1 MKIKQ
6 LIALALLSVTLVACK
21 TTLKDVTY
29 FQDLKVNTPVR
40 IDSVKDITFQPDDK
54 LTIVVSCKEP
64 ELAALFNLV
73 RAQNRL
79 GNNVKGSSSMNNN
92 GEISAYTV
100 DSEGNIDFPYLGAIQ
115 VADKTKQQVAAD
127 IKRRLVDSGQI
138 SNPVVTVEFANL
150 SYSILGEVKSAGRY
164 AITRNKMTLLDAIS
178 EAGDLNITG
187 KRDSIFVIREEGGVR
202 TTYAVDIRSR
212 EFFDSPVYYVKQ
224 NDVIYVRPN
233 QMRANQSTLNDNT
246 FGSVGFWMSLGSFL
260 MSLGVLVFK

>member
-40 IDSVKDITFQPDDK
+40 IDSVKDITFQPDDQ

-100 DSEGNIDFPYLGAIQ
+100 DSEGNIDFPYLGAIR
-115 VADKTKQQVAAD
+115 VAGKTKQQVAAD

-138 SNPVVTVEFANL
+138 SNPVRQAT
-150 SYSILGEVKSAGRY
+150 
-164 AITRNKMTLLDAIS
+164 
-178 EAGDLNITG
+178 
-187 KRDSIFVIREEGGVR
+187 
-202 TTYAVDIRSR
+202 
-212 EFFDSPVYYVKQ
+212 
-224 NDVIYVRPN
+224 
-233 QMRANQSTLNDNT
+233 
-246 FGSVGFWMSLGSFL
+246 
-260 MSLGVLVFK
+260 

>member
-1 MKIKQ
+1 MKIKT
-6 LIALALLSVTLVACK
+6 LLLVCTAAAMLAGCK
-21 TTLKDVTY
+21 ATLKDVTY
-29 FQDLKVNTPVR
+29 FQDLKVNAPVR
-40 IDSVKDITFQPDDK
+40 IDSVKDITFQPDDQ
-54 LTIVVSCKEP
+54 LSIIVSCKEP

-79 GNNVKGSSSMNNN
+79 GTSGKGSSSMNSN
-92 GEISAYTV
+92 GETSVYTV
-100 DSEGNIDFPYLGAIQ
+100 DNDGNIDFPFFGAIR
-115 VADKTKQQVAAD
+115 VAGKTKQQVATD

-138 SNPVVTVEFANL
+138 INPVVTVEFANL

-164 AITRNKMTLLDAIS
+164 SITRNKMTLLDAIS